1 MQLLV
6 IVILLLS
13 VPQLVRCFN
22 YPSLGSV
29 FRRPVTSLK
38 ASSLELSEDNVLLV
52 LDEMRLELGT
62 IFGYNN
68 QSRAVGIT
76 GKSRVY

>member
-1 MQLLV
+1 MQLL
-6 IVILLLS
+6 IMVILLLS
-13 VPQLVRCFN
+13 LPQLVQCFR

-52 LDEMRLELGT
+52 LDEMRVELGT
-62 IFGYNN
+62 IFGYND
-68 QSRAVGIT
+68 QSKAVGIT
-76 GKSRVY
+76 GKN